1 MRQTI
6 QFSTMAVIVVMCI
19 FPPYETTRTDL
30 DAGPE
35 DAKETQVTKYRY
47 FAAEPRWDTQRYRYE
62 GTLDADRL
70 LVQIILVVALGT
82 GAYVVADD

>member
-6 QFSTMAVIVVMCI
+6 QLATMAVILVMCI

-30 DAGPE
+30 GASPQE
-35 DAKETQVTKYRY
+35 AKETQVTKYRY
-47 FAAEPRWDTQRYRYE
+47 FAAEPRWETQECHYE
-62 GTLDADRL
+62 GKLDSSRL

>member
-6 QFSTMAVIVVMCI
+6 QLLTMAVIMVMCI
-19 FPPYETTRTDL
+19 FPPYETTRTTL

-35 DAKETQVTKYRY
+35 EAEETQVTKYRY
-47 FAAEPRWDTQRYRYE
+47 FAAEPRWETQKYRYE
-62 GTLDADRL
+62 GHLDSVRL
-70 LVQIILVVALGT
+70 LVQLLLVVALGT